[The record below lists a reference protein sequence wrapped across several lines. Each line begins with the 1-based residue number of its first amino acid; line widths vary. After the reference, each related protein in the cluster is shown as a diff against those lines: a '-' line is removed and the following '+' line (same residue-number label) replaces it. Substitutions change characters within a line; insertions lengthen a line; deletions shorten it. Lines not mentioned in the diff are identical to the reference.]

1 MPLPVAAGG
10 GRGDRRVLLS
20 LAAVGA
26 ALLAAAAVAASTA
39 RSGHGPAV
47 ALVGAAGAGTPA
59 AGGQSAQTFMVQ
71 APTAADAA
79 AQAAHL
85 WAGAQIGKALPFIQK
100 SKDLPDRHEA
110 YYTVHANNQK
120 EAAQIAVE
128 EYRETHPSSIMLG
141 RSGNTFVL
149 NAKNQKE
156 AAAKA
161 VAMVAAERPGCA
173 PPQVCSNG
181 PRVVPT
187 TSVNPVQINARMVFP
202 PADQKLA
209 KEEPCV
215 PTDDPANP
223 CQAEAPNPED
233 IYTQEDINRRMMRMR
248 EHAKE
253 RLAEA
258 KTHWNSML
266 GRVRARY
273 MHRMEEVRARIRA
286 LEVKMRR
293 LESGPGA
300 TMDLSNYLR
309 LRQRIQSMEN
319 SLQRLDDD
327 QDVVSKKVNQVVT
340 TPGPP
345 GETGRR
351 GEQGVNGLPGRMGV
365 EGKEGKPGYNGV
377 PGKEG
382 DPGVPGPPGITGP
395 RGLSGE
401 NGVPGMEGPPG
412 PPGLAGPDGESGPEG
427 TAGGAGVPGKNG
439 MDGLPGLPG
448 VPGPPGENGYNGIDG
463 PPGARGMPGNVGL
476 PGNRG
481 KIGPPG
487 PTGFEGP
494 PGAPG
499 RPGPVGDTGKAG
511 TPGTPGVPGAP
522 GPPGQM
528 GDAGMNGANGAE
540 GARGAAVVMPPVQ
553 NPVSPIPI
561 ANTAYT
567 PEQYAQYLQ
576 QAVGAAQVLAPLRC
590 VSTVSCV
597 LLQAS
602 TRAHVDHTPCKATAR
617 AMPRRTPSNE
627 RTTHVHHPFPRTDS
641 FLSSLWTQAAGC
653 ACARQPTTVVV
664 AHTCPCVQQQL
675 AAIVRTNKGAAIKSA
690 LHRVIRAAARGA
702 RGRKGTR

>member
-1 MPLPVAAGG
+1 MLKHWEAVQVTADAPCAPSAPPKGRWARAAMLVLAAAGG
-10 GRGDRRVLLS
+10 GGKRRLMMS
-20 LAAVGA
+20 LAGMGA
-26 ALLAAAAVAASTA
+26 ALLVAAAVVVATTA
-39 RSGHGPAV
+39 RQEAAV
-47 ALVGAAGAGTPA
+47 ALVEA
-59 AGGQSAQTFMVQ
+59 AGGAGAQTFMVQ

-85 WAGAQIGKALPFIQK
+85 WAGAQIGKALPFIQQN
-100 SKDLPDRHEA
+100 KDLPDRHEA
-110 YYTVHANNQK
+110 YYTVHANNQE

-173 PPQVCSNG
+173 PPQVCNIS

-215 PTDDPANP
+215 PTDDPKNP
-223 CQAEAPNPED
+223 CQVEVPNPED

-258 KTHWNSML
+258 QTHWNSML
-266 GRVRARY
+266 SRVRARY
-273 MHRMEEVRARIRA
+273 LHRMEEVRARIRA
-286 LEVKMRR
+286 LEVKIRR

-309 LRQRIQSMEN
+309 LRQRIQSMHNE
-319 SLQRLDDD
+319 LARLDDD
-327 QDVVSKKVNQVVT
+327 QDVVSKKVNEVVT

-351 GEQGVNGLPGRMGV
+351 GAQGVNGLPGRMGV
-365 EGKEGKPGYNGV
+365 EGKAGKPGYNGV

-382 DPGVPGPPGITGP
+382 DPGVPGPPGISGP
-395 RGLSGE
+395 RGLSGG

-412 PPGLAGPDGESGPEG
+412 PPGLPGPDGGSGPEG
-427 TAGGAGVPGKNG
+427 TTGGPGSPGKNG
-439 MDGLPGLPG
+439 ENGKPGLPG
-448 VPGPPGENGYNGIDG
+448 PPGPPGENGYNGIDG

-487 PTGFEGP
+487 PSGFDGP

-499 RPGPVGDTGKAG
+499 RPGPVGETGKAG
-511 TPGTPGVPGAP
+511 TPGTPGVPGSP
-522 GPPGQM
+522 GPPGPM
-528 GDAGMNGANGAE
+528 GDAGMNGANGAQ
-540 GARGAAVVMPPVQ
+540 GARGVAVVEPPVQ
-553 NPVSPIPI
+553 NPASPIPVAI
-561 ANTAYT
+561 TAYT
-567 PEQYAQYLQ
+567 PQQYAQYLQ
-576 QAVGAAQVLAPLRC
+576 QAIGAAQVLACSFAHLVYCVYPPCLPRLSFSPAPLLPPSPLPAIR
-590 VSTVSCV
+590 STARSM
-597 LLQAS
+597 
-602 TRAHVDHTPCKATAR
+602 TAR
-617 AMPRRTPSNE
+617 AMTRRSSPKQPPATFCPL
-627 RTTHVHHPFPRTDS
+627 RT
-641 FLSSLWTQAAGC
+641 
-653 ACARQPTTVVV
+653 
-664 AHTCPCVQQQL
+664 
-675 AAIVRTNKGAAIKSA
+675 A
-690 LHRVIRAAARGA
+690 L
-702 RGRKGTR
+702 